1 MIGKHTHAK
10 VVITEGKM
18 QGIDDDFRENLPSVV
33 ITQSSRPYHN
43 GEKIILKSNLITV
56 FPSLVV
62 LVKTCFFKSCK

>member
-1 MIGKHTHAK
+1 VIAKHTHAK

-43 GEKIILKSNLITV
+43 GARNFLKANLKTKI
-56 FPSLVV
+56 F
-62 LVKTCFFKSCK
+62 